1 MEDNVVKSKPVRQVS
16 IRRLL
21 KYRLASS
28 ERAKLKLEIQV
39 NVQEENVVEVQ
50 VAPQKKVTE
59 A

>member
-1 MEDNVVKSKPVRQVS
+1 MAIGAMMEENVVKSKWVRREM
-16 IRRLL
+16 I
-21 KYRLASS
+21 

-50 VAPQKKVTE
+50 VAHEKEVTE